1 MATTTKLTG
10 AGGFYGYTGY
20 SNSAANHLYIGKQS
34 STYNYRSRVAFPSM
48 RTVAGADS
56 RILITSIK
64 LYLRRNGE
72 GATAVTAGCSASG
85 QWGADADATATGTV
99 GSTSGW
105 YAIDCTSMAEAVAGY
120 GGTWYIHMTGASPR
134 VRCSG
139 TGSDYKPY
147 LSVTWEYMAS
157 TISGDA
163 DEVTLGD
170 TVTYTVTPEAEGELH
185 DLTWAL
191 GSASGTIAT
200 GAGNTIA
207 WTPPVLLAA
216 ELPDSETGMAAVRMV
231 TKDADGNVL
240 RNELYYQTVR
250 VPEDVKPSCALAV
263 RVLDGLQGKYGLTGR
278 SHAEYVPTVDMTA
291 AQGASIARV
300 AAELTDGGAV
310 RTIEWTAMT
319 ETDAGIFT
327 GAAADGGVFTSAGS
341 AVAVLTVTDSRGR
354 TATAEAA
361 VEVYA
366 YSPPVISEFTAERYE
381 PVYDENEEITGYQ
394 ASDLGG
400 YVWVTLRAGVTDVR
414 VDGSALNALSWTIT
428 AKNGSAVQTVSG
440 SGGQAVALVNDRA
453 MFPAAVGE
461 DETWSF
467 TATVTDTAGGS
478 AAQYDDVIPGRAN
491 LSLSPDGYGVA
502 AGMIAAGR
510 RYDPR
515 FEVAKGYAGH
525 FYGGLYGADGYRVDM
540 AMKRYSVPDGDIA
553 GGFAPYAEEWRPT
566 VARAG
571 ALVMLTGI
579 MKASE
584 DTSGASASHTLF
596 TLPEWARPVTDVHAV
611 MQGSGTNLFW
621 LRITADG
628 AVTVQRYRN
637 TSSNAAIPAGA
648 QLTMHAVWIAADG
661 FCQLYAVT
669 KALSHAR
676 LDNPLSEIAAGR
688 SYLALVTAEDG
699 YVLSAAECRN
709 LYAGARDF
717 SGAWNNLVS
726 WTADGAYGSFSV
738 RTRKTAW
745 NGLSRTVAVQAG
757 ETYTLSAYMKAAS
770 GADVRF
776 ICKDGS
782 SAILSGANN
791 AKIAVGTDWARYSVT
806 FTISTAGQMLARFE
820 NAKAVSLSVCGLM
833 LEAGDAATDWTPAAE
848 DLAGKGIQVT
858 MGGADVTESAVN
870 GREIRI
876 GSVDGDIAVTV
887 TAG

>member
-10 AGGFYGYTGY
+10 AGGFYGYNGY

-105 YAIDCTSMAEAVAGY
+105 YMIDCTSMAEAVAGY
-120 GGTWYIHMTGASPR
+120 GGTWYIHLTGASPR

-139 TGSDYKPY
+139 TGSEYKPY

-157 TISGDA
+157 TIAGDA
-163 DEVTLGD
+163 DEVTLGN
-170 TVTYTVTPEAEGELH
+170 TVTYTVTPEAEGERH

-200 GAGNTIA
+200 GAGNAIA
-207 WTPPVLLAA
+207 WTPPVSLAA

-263 RVLDGLQGKYGLTGR
+263 SVLDGLQGKYGLTGR

-300 AAELTDGGAV
+300 AAELKDGGAV

-319 ETDAGIFT
+319 ETDAGVFT
-327 GAAADGGVFTSAGS
+327 GAAADSGVFTSAGS
-341 AVAVLTVTDSRGR
+341 AAAILTVTDSRGR

-366 YSPPVISEFTAERYE
+366 YSTPVISEFTAERYE
-381 PVYDENEEITGYQ
+381 PVYDENEEISGYQ

-400 YVWVTLRAGVTDVR
+400 YVWVTLRASVTDVK
-414 VDGSALNALSWTIT
+414 VNGSALNELTWTIT
-428 AKNGSAVQTVSG
+428 AKNGDAVQTASG
-440 SGGQAVALVNDRA
+440 GGGQAVALVNDRVL
-453 MFPAAVGE
+453 FPAAVGE

-502 AGMIAAGR
+502 VGMIAAGR
-510 RYDPR
+510 KANPM
-515 FEVAKGYAGH
+515 FESAYPAR
-525 FYGGLYGADGYRVDM
+525 FYGGVYGG
-540 AMKRYSVPDGDIA
+540 
-553 GGFAPYAEEWRPT
+553 
-566 VARAG
+566 
-571 ALVMLTGI
+571 TG
-579 MKASE
+579 
-584 DTSGASASHTLF
+584 
-596 TLPEWARPVTDVHAV
+596 
-611 MQGSGTNLFW
+611 
-621 LRITADG
+621 LRIDEMQSRVFTDADF
-628 AVTVQRYRN
+628 
-637 TSSNAAIPAGA
+637 
-648 QLTMHAVWIAADG
+648 ADG
-661 FCQLYAVT
+661 FAQHAEDDWKLRVHRFGPLVILAGAFSVAQKPATTAQVMALTLPAWAVPAST
-669 KALSHAR
+669 MDTLQYTNGAYVWRCRIHSDGNVYMRYYQSGTTPVA
-676 LDNPLSEIAAGR
+676 PAAGTTLNANAVW
-688 SYLALVTAEDG
+688 LA
-699 YVLSAAECRN
+699 
-709 LYAGARDF
+709 
-717 SGAWNNLVS
+717 
-726 WTADGAYGSFSV
+726 AD
-738 RTRKTAW
+738 
-745 NGLSRTVAVQAG
+745 AVQ
-757 ETYTLSAYMKAAS
+757 S
-770 GADVRF
+770 
-776 ICKDGS
+776 
-782 SAILSGANN
+782 
-791 AKIAVGTDWARYSVT
+791 
-806 FTISTAGQMLARFE
+806 
-820 NAKAVSLSVCGLM
+820 
-833 LEAGDAATDWTPAAE
+833 
-848 DLAGKGIQVT
+848 
-858 MGGADVTESAVN
+858 
-870 GREIRI
+870 
-876 GSVDGDIAVTV
+876 
-887 TAG
+887 

>member
-105 YAIDCTSMAEAVAGY
+105 YAIDCTSMAEALAGY

-207 WTPPVLLAA
+207 WTPPVSLAA

-263 RVLDGLQGKYGLTGR
+263 RVLDGLKGKYGLTGR
-278 SHAEYVPTVDMTA
+278 SHAEYVPAVDMTA
-291 AQGASIARV
+291 AQGATIARV

-319 ETDAGIFT
+319 EADAGVFT
-327 GAAADGGVFTSAGS
+327 GAAADGGVFTGAGS
-341 AVAVLTVTDSRGR
+341 AAAILTVTDSRGR

-400 YVWVTLRAGVTDVR
+400 YVRVTLRAGVTDVR

-502 AGMIAAGR
+502 VGMIAAGR
-510 RYDPR
+510 KANPM
-515 FEVAKGYAGH
+515 FESAYPAR
-525 FYGGLYGADGYRVDM
+525 FYGGVYGGTGLRVDEM
-540 AMKRYSVPDGDIA
+540 QSRV
-553 GGFAPYAEEWRPT
+553 
-566 VARAG
+566 
-571 ALVMLTGI
+571 
-579 MKASE
+579 
-584 DTSGASASHTLF
+584 F
-596 TLPEWARPVTDVHAV
+596 TD
-611 MQGSGTNLFW
+611 
-621 LRITADG
+621 ADF
-628 AVTVQRYRN
+628 
-637 TSSNAAIPAGA
+637 
-648 QLTMHAVWIAADG
+648 ADG
-661 FCQLYAVT
+661 FAQHAEDDWKLRVHRFGPLVILAGAFSVAQKPATTAQVMALTLPAWAVPAST
-669 KALSHAR
+669 MDTLQYTNGAYVWRCRIHSDGNVYMRYYQSGTTPVA
-676 LDNPLSEIAAGR
+676 PAAGTT
-688 SYLALVTAEDG
+688 LNANAVWM
-699 YVLSAAECRN
+699 AA
-709 LYAGARDF
+709 
-717 SGAWNNLVS
+717 
-726 WTADGAYGSFSV
+726 
-738 RTRKTAW
+738 
-745 NGLSRTVAVQAG
+745 
-757 ETYTLSAYMKAAS
+757 
-770 GADVRF
+770 
-776 ICKDGS
+776 
-782 SAILSGANN
+782 
-791 AKIAVGTDWARYSVT
+791 
-806 FTISTAGQMLARFE
+806 
-820 NAKAVSLSVCGLM
+820 
-833 LEAGDAATDWTPAAE
+833 DAA
-848 DLAGKGIQVT
+848 Q
-858 MGGADVTESAVN
+858 S
-870 GREIRI
+870 
-876 GSVDGDIAVTV
+876 
-887 TAG
+887 